1 MNIWVDQS
9 REFKRG
15 FVNGIAVARHYNE
28 EEINKVIDKILN
40 ELENGE

>member
-1 MNIWVDQS
+1 MTHIYVEQS

-28 EEINKVIDKILN
+28 EEVNKVIDKILE
-40 ELENGE
+40 ELENE